1 MTTQAE
7 EEMIRGI
14 EVLTLNFIDR
24 ALRRQRE
31 LIMDI
36 FQLLTIAKEKDASDL
51 HISAGSP
58 PMIRVQ
64 GDLKFADHFAP
75 LTIEEAQAIFMQIV
89 TPDGLEKFQKNLE
102 LDFRYLLP
110 DGTSLRCNAAQER
123 GKLSLSIRLLPP
135 VVRTIDELQLPEV
148 CKKFAHLERGLI
160 VVSGPT
166 GSGKTTT
173 QAAMIQYINAN
184 QTRHVL
190 SLEDP
195 IE

>member
-1 MTTQAE
+1 
-7 EEMIRGI
+7 
-14 EVLTLNFIDR
+14 
-24 ALRRQRE
+24 
-31 LIMDI
+31 MDI
-36 FQLLTIAKEKDASDL
+36 FQLLTIVKAREASDL

-58 PMIRVQ
+58 PLIRVN
-64 GDLKFADHFAP
+64 GDLTHIDHLAP
-75 LTIEEAQAIFMQIV
+75 LTIEEVKSVFLQIV

-148 CKKFAHLERGLI
+148 CKKLAHLERGLI

-166 GSGKTTT
+166 
-173 QAAMIQYINAN
+173 
-184 QTRHVL
+184 
-190 SLEDP
+190 
-195 IE
+195 